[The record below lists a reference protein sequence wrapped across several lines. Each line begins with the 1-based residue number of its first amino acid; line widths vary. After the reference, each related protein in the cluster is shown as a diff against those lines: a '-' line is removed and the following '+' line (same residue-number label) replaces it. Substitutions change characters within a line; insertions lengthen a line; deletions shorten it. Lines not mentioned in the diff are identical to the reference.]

1 MILISQKYGSV
12 TVDKYILGEFH
23 YKYSNTK
30 NWQKDNFWNL
40 EEREIFMKSNE
51 VDSL

>member
-1 MILISQKYGSV
+1 MILISQKCGSV
-12 TVDKYILGEFH
+12 TADKYILGEFH

>member
-12 TVDKYILGEFH
+12 TVDKFILGEFH

-30 NWQKDNFWNL
+30 NWQKNNFWNL
-40 EEREIFMKSNE
+40 EGREIFMKPYE
-51 VDSL
+51 VRSL